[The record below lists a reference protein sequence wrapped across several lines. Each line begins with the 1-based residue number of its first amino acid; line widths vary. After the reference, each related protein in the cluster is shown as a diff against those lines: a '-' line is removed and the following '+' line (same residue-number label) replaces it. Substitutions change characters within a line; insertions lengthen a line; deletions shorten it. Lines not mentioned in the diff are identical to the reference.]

1 MWGTILGLGA
11 LGTGAA
17 FLIYYFI
24 IETLGS
30 VRAAGATYIAPV
42 VAVIIGAVIGEDI
55 TSLEIIALVLILSGV
70 LLIQTGRK
78 TSG

>member
-1 MWGTILGLGA
+1 M
-11 LGTGAA
+11 
-17 FLIYYFI
+17 IYYFI

-42 VAVIIGAVIGEDI
+42 VAVIIGALIGEDI

-70 LLIQTGRK
+70 LLIQTGRQ

>member
-70 LLIQTGRK
+70 LLIQTGRQA
-78 TSG
+78 SG

>member
-1 MWGTILGLGA
+1 
-11 LGTGAA
+11 
-17 FLIYYFI
+17 
-24 IETLGS
+24 LGS